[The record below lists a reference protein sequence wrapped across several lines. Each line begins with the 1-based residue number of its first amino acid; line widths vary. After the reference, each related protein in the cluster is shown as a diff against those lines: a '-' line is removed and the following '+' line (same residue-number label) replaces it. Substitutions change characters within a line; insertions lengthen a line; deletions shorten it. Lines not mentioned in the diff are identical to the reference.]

1 MKPQLEKILEW
12 GKKKFHFTLAS
23 YFWFFAHIRLKRW
36 KPEVIVI
43 TGSNGKTSTLNL
55 VETVLGEQAV
65 YSHKANSSYGLAF
78 FLLSMKR
85 ISLRMREWPYLFWH
99 ALINLNYRLPEE
111 RIFVAEADCDRPHE
125 GEFLGKRL
133 RPAITIWLNTA
144 RTHAMN
150 FETRLQNSEFS
161 DVQDAI
167 SYEFGNFLKYT
178 SGHCIVNCDDPRLM
192 KQCER
197 TSARIHSVSI
207 NTVEKYALSTNGTQF
222 TIHGEMYHFRYV
234 LPKEFGYSI
243 LAALTLA
250 QIRNIPLPTP
260 FDTFELPP
268 SRSSI
273 FEGINGTTIMD
284 SSYNANANSM
294 AVILDLVKEIP
305 AKRKIAVIGALL
317 EQGSFSEISHHELAD
332 SLYEVGF
339 DEIVLNGS
347 LVKEFTLPRLLE
359 KGVTHDHIHVTAT
372 NKEAFETTKA
382 LLQPGDLILVKGGRQ
397 EGIVEHLLAHPED
410 IAKLCRREEAFELL
424 RKQEGL

>member
-1 MKPQLEKILEW
+1 MKQRLEKILEW

-55 VETVLGEQAV
+55 VETVLGEHAV

-99 ALINLNYRLPEE
+99 ALINLNYRLPDE

-125 GEFLGKRL
+125 GDFLGKRL
-133 RPAITIWLNTA
+133 KPTITIWLNTA
-144 RTHAMN
+144 RTHAIN
-150 FETRLQNSEFS
+150 FETRMKNSEFP

-178 SGHCIVNCDDPRLM
+178 SDYCIVNGDDPRLM

-207 NTVEKYALSTNGTQF
+207 KTIEKYTLSTNGTQF
-222 TIHGEMYHFRYV
+222 TIHGVTYHFPYV
-234 LPKEFGYSI
+234 LPKEFGYSL
-243 LAALTLA
+243 LAALALA
-250 QIRNIPLPTP
+250 EIKNIPLPTQ
-260 FDTFELPP
+260 FDAFELPP

-273 FEGINGTTIMD
+273 FKGINGTTILD
-284 SSYNANANSM
+284 SSYNANADSM
-294 AVILDLVKEIP
+294 TVILNLVKEIP

-317 EQGSFSEISHHELAD
+317 EQGSYSDISHHELAD
-332 SLYEVGF
+332 SLYGAGF

-347 LVKEFTLPRLLE
+347 LVKEFTLPKLLE
-359 KGVTHDHIHVTAT
+359 KGFPRDHIHSTET
-372 NKEAFETTKA
+372 NKEAYEQVKT
-382 LLQPGDLILVKGGRQ
+382 LLNPGDLVLIKGGRQ